1 MTSHDSHPAPAA
13 AHPVAL
19 TTALVLETNNL
30 RGTSDPA
37 RVVASLERLLR
48 HLSAQSF
55 PLGEL
60 RELVITHDGLGEGDQ
75 ARLEAAAARSVR
87 FARIAEGT
95 GYYEAKNQGFDATTA
110 DVVAFGDAD
119 CWPDPAWLERLFA
132 PFLSDPEARVV
143 AGRTTYREDL
153 LGIAATSIDFMYFPS
168 PLGEGATRNF
178 YANNV
183 AFRREV
189 FAARRYRPAEGIYRG
204 HCQILGMRLEADGVP
219 VRFEPRAHTTHR
231 FPDGAEEL
239 FRLRLLR
246 GADTV
251 EMTPHLGRAFLPP
264 AWRWLSRLGPLSPL
278 LVLAV
283 RLGFSARAVGRQ
295 GLSDIGGARRAAGVA
310 LMGGIAAADAVGAL
324 ARSVAGAGF
333 GVHDGGF
340 TRGALSYHGNGDRLS
355 VAG

>member
-1 MTSHDSHPAPAA
+1 MTSHDSHPANTA
-13 AHPVAL
+13 AHAARP

-55 PLGEL
+55 PLGDL
-60 RELVITHDGLGEGDQ
+60 RELVITHDGLDERDE
-75 ARLEAAAARSVR
+75 ARLEAAAGRSVR
-87 FARIAEGT
+87 FVRLADDT

-132 PFLSDPEARVV
+132 PFFADPATGVV
-143 AGRTTYREDL
+143 AGRTTYRDDL

-168 PLGEGATRNF
+168 PLGEGTTRNF

-183 AFRREV
+183 AFRRDV
-189 FAARRYRPAEGIYRG
+189 FAARRYRPADGIYRG

-219 VRFEPRAHTTHR
+219 IRFEPRAHTTHR
-231 FPDGAEEL
+231 FPDGAREL

-251 EMTPHLGRAFLPP
+251 EITPHLGRAFLPSE
-264 AWRWLSRLGPLSPL
+264 WRWLSRLGPVSPL

-295 GLSDIGGARRAAGVA
+295 GLSDTRGARRAAGMA
-310 LMGGIAAADAVGAL
+310 IMGGIAAADAVGAL
-324 ARSVAGAGF
+324 ARAAAGADF

-340 TRGALSYHGNGDRLS
+340 KRGALSYHGNGDRLS